1 MDFEKLLEK
10 LIKELYE
17 NDMLRLDKIDQIDDF
32 IDKVL
37 KEEGYLDYIRSFKS
51 DFNSAV
57 KETLKAFGETSS
69 AGLKALED
77 ASLKNFYRNMQTVV
91 DTEIKQKVRD
101 SILLY
106 NNEGNLATFRQTI
119 TDLIDAGKI
128 NNNIAA
134 KADDFITIF
143 KRTSTI
149 TLADEKGVEYFRY
162 SSNSIG
168 TTRCFCEKRIG
179 NIYTKKEIESWASE
193 KWNGK
198 IPSTNKVNIFSYLGG
213 FACLHS
219 LLPVSEKK
227 ALAEGV
233 NKYNAVTCSQTPKK
247 KRKKK

>member
-10 LIKELYE
+10 LLKELYE
-17 NDMLRLDKIDQIDDF
+17 NDMLRLDKIDEVDEF

-57 KETLKAFGETSS
+57 KDTLKAFGETSS

-77 ASLKNFYRNMQTVV
+77 ASLKNFYRNMQTVI
-91 DTEIKQKVRD
+91 DTEIKQKIRD

-119 TDLIDAGKI
+119 TSLISTEKLNINIISKAQDLV
-128 NNNIAA
+128 
-134 KADDFITIF
+134 TIF
-143 KRTSTI
+143 KRTSTYV
-149 TLADEKGVEYFRY
+149 LATEKGVEYFRY
-162 SSNSIG
+162 SSNSIS

-198 IPSTNKVNIFSYLGG
+198 IAGTNKFNIFSYLGG
-213 FACLHS
+213 HRCEHS
-219 LLPVSEKK
+219 LLVVSEKR

-233 NKYNAVTCSQTPKK
+233 NKYNPVNCSQTTNKK
-247 KRKKK
+247 KK

>member
-17 NDMLRLDKIDQIDDF
+17 NDMLKLDKIDQIDDF

-77 ASLKNFYRNMQTVV
+77 ASLKNFYRNMQTVI
-91 DTEIKQKVRD
+91 DTEIKQKIRD

-119 TDLIDAGKI
+119 TGLIDTGKI
-128 NNNIAA
+128 TNNIAA
-134 KADDFITIF
+134 RADDFVTIF
-143 KRTSTI
+143 KRTSTYV
-149 TLADEKGVEYFRY
+149 LGNEKGVKYYRY
-162 SSNSIG
+162 VGGTIDSS
-168 TTRCFCEKRIG
+168 RCFCERRVN
-179 NIYTKKEIESWASE
+179 NIYDKKEIENWSKTDWD
-193 KWNGK
+193 GK
-198 IPSTNKVNIFSYLGG
+198 ISGTNKVSIFSLCGG
-213 FACLHS
+213 WSCRHS
-219 LLPVSEKK
+219 LVPISEKR
-227 ALAEGV
+227 ALSEGI
-233 NKYNAVTCSQTPKK
+233 NKYNSVGCNEKRPKK
-247 KRKKK
+247 KKK